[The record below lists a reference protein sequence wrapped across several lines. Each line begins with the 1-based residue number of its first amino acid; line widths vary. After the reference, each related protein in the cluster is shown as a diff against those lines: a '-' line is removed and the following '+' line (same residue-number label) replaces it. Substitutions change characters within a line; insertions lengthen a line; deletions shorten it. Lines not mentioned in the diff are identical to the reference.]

1 MVALISLLLVI
12 VAVAFFTL
20 LERKVLGLIHIR
32 KGPNKPGLSGVLVPF
47 ADAVKLFIKEM
58 CVPTIRNKILHNG
71 VAVFIL
77 AVPSVLWYVFPHRA
91 PAQDP
96 RIMCVYVIAMASI
109 GVYGTLGAG

>member
-1 MVALISLLLVI
+1 MVAMITLLIVI

-20 LERKVLGLIHIR
+20 LERKVLGYIHIR
-32 KGPNKPGLSGVLVPF
+32 KGPNKPGLTGVLVPF
-47 ADAVKLFIKEM
+47 ADAVKLFLNER
-58 CVPTIRNKILHNG
+58 CVPTLRNKSLYYG
-71 VAVFIL
+71 VAVAIL